1 MNMTTRYF
9 EVDFATVEYDDET
22 NVVISKMTDY
32 PGETQFRKYMDS
44 IITAVDE
51 TGCPNVLA
59 DTRDH
64 PPLPKSDIRWS
75 AESWGPKAEVA
86 GVDKIAALATQH
98 VVTKMTLDS
107 VTEQSTADGIERQ
120 YFAKFHEAVEW
131 LTNEPP

>member
-1 MNMTTRYF
+1 MTTRYF
-9 EVDFATVEYDDET
+9 EADFATVEYDDET
-22 NVVISKMTDY
+22 NIVISKMTDY
-32 PGETQFRKYMDS
+32 PGKTRFRKYMDS

-51 TGCPNVLA
+51 TGCRNVLA

-75 AESWGPKAEVA
+75 AESWGSKAEVA

-107 VTEQSTADGIERQ
+107 VTEQSTADDIERQ
-120 YFAKFHEAVEW
+120 YFLKFHEAVQW
-131 LTNEPP
+131 LTDEPP

>member
-1 MNMTTRYF
+1 
-9 EVDFATVEYDDET
+9 
-22 NVVISKMTDY
+22 
-32 PGETQFRKYMDS
+32 MDS

-51 TGCPNVLA
+51 TGCQNVLA

-107 VTEQSTADGIERQ
+107 VTEQSTADDIERQ
-120 YFAKFHEAVEW
+120 YFLKFHEAVQW
-131 LTNEPP
+131 LTDEPP

>member
-1 MNMTTRYF
+1 MTTRYF
-9 EVDFATVEYDDET
+9 EADFATVEYDDET
-22 NVVISKMTDY
+22 NIVISKMTDY
-32 PGETQFRKYMDS
+32 PGKTRFRKYMDS

-51 TGCPNVLA
+51 TGCRNVLA

-86 GVDKIAALATQH
+86 GVEKIAALATQH

-120 YFAKFHEAVEW
+120 YFLKFHEAVQW

>member
-1 MNMTTRYF
+1 MPTRYF
-9 EVDFATVEYDDET
+9 DADFATVEYDDEN

-59 DTRDH
+59 DTQDH

-98 VVTKMTLDS
+98 VATKMTLDS
-107 VTEQSTADGIERQ
+107 VTEQSTADDIERQ
-120 YFAKFHEAVEW
+120 YFAKFYEAVEW
-131 LTNEPP
+131 LTNEPS

>member
-1 MNMTTRYF
+1 MTTRYF
-9 EVDFATVEYDDET
+9 EADFATVEYDDET
-22 NVVISKMTDY
+22 NIVISKMTDY

-51 TGCPNVLA
+51 TGCRNVLA

-107 VTEQSTADGIERQ
+107 VTEQSTADDIERQ
-120 YFAKFHEAVEW
+120 YFAKFYEAVEW
-131 LTNEPP
+131 LTNESS

>member
-1 MNMTTRYF
+1 MTTRYF
-9 EVDFATVEYDDET
+9 EADFATVEYDDET
-22 NVVISKMTDY
+22 NIVISKMTDY
-32 PGETQFRKYMDS
+32 PGKTRFRKYMDS

-51 TGCPNVLA
+51 TGCRNVLA

-86 GVDKIAALATQH
+86 GVEKIAALATQH

-107 VTEQSTADGIERQ
+107 VTEQSTADDIERQ
-120 YFAKFHEAVEW
+120 YFLKFHEAIQW
-131 LTNEPP
+131 LTTEPP

>member
-1 MNMTTRYF
+1 MTTRYF
-9 EVDFATVEYDDET
+9 EADFATVEYDDET
-22 NVVISKMTDY
+22 NIAISKMTDY

-51 TGCPNVLA
+51 TGCSNVLA

-98 VVTKMTLDS
+98 VATKMTLDS

>member
-1 MNMTTRYF
+1 MTTRYF
-9 EVDFATVEYDDET
+9 EADFATVEYDDEI
-22 NVVISKMTDY
+22 NIVISKMTDY
-32 PGETQFRKYMDS
+32 PGKTQFRKYMDS

-51 TGCPNVLA
+51 TGCRTVLA

-86 GVDKIAALATQH
+86 GVEKIAALATQH

-107 VTEQSTADGIERQ
+107 VTEQSTADDIERQ
-120 YFAKFHEAVEW
+120 YFLKFHEAVQW
-131 LTNEPP
+131 LTDETP